1 MECCPKPSKPVSA
14 VVIGGGIIG
23 ISTAVQLARRGV
35 RVRVLEE
42 RSGEHSEPA
51 PPPPHPPHPEVSQVA
66 SYCNGAILCN
76 SMAAS
81 WASANIIGGSLIQLA
96 TGLGSSR
103 L

>member
-1 MECCPKPSKPVSA
+1 MSA

-51 PPPPHPPHPEVSQVA
+51 PAKSSLELQTKVPEDYA
-66 SYCNGAILCN
+66 KF
-76 SMAAS
+76 
-81 WASANIIGGSLIQLA
+81 
-96 TGLGSSR
+96 
-103 L
+103 